1 MKKTTLY
8 HTHLALNA
16 KMTPFGGFE
25 MPVQYSGVKIEH
37 LTVRESLGVFDVSH
51 MGEFYVSGPNA
62 LDLLQYV
69 CSNDISK
76 LIVGKAQY
84 NYFPNEQ
91 GGVVD
96 DLIVYRLA
104 EERYLLVINA
114 SNIEKDWNW
123 IQKHNQNFNALV
135 EDHSDATA
143 LLAIQGPKAIEAMQ
157 LLTDFPLES
166 LPFYAHTTTSFAGC
180 EQELLLQRVIL
191 EQAVLRS
198 ISRQGRQKKCG
209 TLYSKQE
216 LLMELF
222 LRDLRL
228 EIHSEPKWAIV
239 FTVMKSTIQLHPSLQ
254 DWAG

>member
-37 LTVRESLGVFDVSH
+37 LTGRESLGVFDVSQ

-96 DLIVYRLA
+96 DLIVSRLA
-104 EERYLLVINA
+104 EERYLLVVNA
-114 SNIEKDWNW
+114 SYIAKDWNW
-123 IQKHNQNFNALV
+123 VQKHNQNFN
-135 EDHSDATA
+135 T
-143 LLAIQGPKAIEAMQ
+143 
-157 LLTDFPLES
+157 
-166 LPFYAHTTTSFAGC
+166 
-180 EQELLLQRVIL
+180 
-191 EQAVLRS
+191 
-198 ISRQGRQKKCG
+198 
-209 TLYSKQE
+209 
-216 LLMELF
+216 
-222 LRDLRL
+222 
-228 EIHSEPKWAIV
+228 
-239 FTVMKSTIQLHPSLQ
+239 
-254 DWAG
+254 